1 MPRSSSCSIETGGSV
16 LEGLSKPWLPL
27 KAVAVL
33 SIAMRLS
40 ATGLRV
46 LVTAGAA
53 GIGRVIAQTFL
64 DDGARVHVC
73 DVDAKALGQLPG
85 RITHSRADVADLRDV
100 EHLFE
105 DVQRHLGGL
114 DVLVNNA
121 GIAGPT
127 ARVED
132 IRPEDWDRCIA
143 VDLNGMF
150 YCTRKAMPMIKA
162 AGGGSIIN
170 LSSAAGR
177 LAFPMRTPYSAA
189 KWAVVGFTQSLAAE
203 AGPEKVRV
211 NCIQPGV
218 VEGDRIERV
227 IEAKAQGLGVDK
239 EEVRR
244 RLLDGVS
251 MHTTVTAQDIANM
264 ALFLAS
270 DAGKHISGQA
280 LSVCGGARYLV

>member
-1 MPRSSSCSIETGGSV
+1 MET
-16 LEGLSKPWLPL
+16 
-27 KAVAVL
+27 
-33 SIAMRLS
+33 S
-40 ATGLRV
+40 AKGLRV
-46 LVTAGAA
+46 LVTAGGA
-53 GIGRVIAQTFL
+53 GIGRVIAQTFA
-64 DDGARVHVC
+64 DHGARVHVC
-73 DVDAKALGQLPG
+73 DIDGEALKVLPKEMT
-85 RITHSRADVADLRDV
+85 RTVADVAKPPDVDRLFSDV
-100 EHLFE
+100 E
-105 DVQRHLGGL
+105 RKLGGL

-218 VEGDRIERV
+218 VEGERIERV
-227 IEAKAQGLGVDK
+227 IEAKAKGLGVDK

-244 RLLDGVS
+244 RLLEGVS

-270 DAGKHISGQA
+270 DAGKYVSGQA